1 MSLLRQLLISV
12 SVAIF
17 VIVAGVVWLTTDSAR
32 EYLHTQLR
40 VQTDSAATS
49 LALTLSQPS
58 NQDEITRELIIAAL
72 FDSGQFSRIVFK
84 GVQDEVLVDK
94 RVTTSSVAEVPEW
107 FGQYAAIDTVQ
118 ASAQVSD
125 GWRQIGQVEVAADPG
140 YARLSLW
147 HNFLRLVGLVLV
159 AGVVW
164 AGVVFVLIRWL
175 RRMLHDE
182 VTKQLDLMVREDAQ
196 QRPTPLVGESAAEP
210 RRATFLELRE
220 VTQAIASARQ
230 SLLSTAEERHAQ
242 IESLQL
248 ELNQDP
254 VTQLANR
261 KYVVNELRAWL
272 DEGRNGWL
280 LVFRLRDLTEI
291 NRVLVRSLVDDWL
304 LSLGQGLQAQVQEHV
319 GATQHVLGRLNGS
332 DFVLLIEDVDASL
345 LQRLVRAIHQELTRQ
360 RIQLS
365 NGGFCRWALA
375 QTDFES
381 DESFSHVLAR
391 LDQAL
396 MRAESAGHGE
406 VEVLMRDASDAQE
419 DYLTEG
425 ESQWRARLQVGL
437 EEGLFTLGVNERL
450 LQDEIWHEATL
461 MLRGQSITMTQE
473 DEAAERLLSAYQ
485 FMPVATRLGLSGACD
500 LRAIELAMQWL
511 QENKGRLIVRVSLP
525 SLSQPALVQTLPA
538 LLERFCTDKATTALC
553 GRLYIELDAYA
564 LQSALPQVQEFV
576 ALVRPFGLQLGVRRL
591 LTIPQIALEAA
602 SLQLA

>member
-17 VIVAGVVWLTTDSAR
+17 VILAGAVWLTTDSAR

-72 FDSGQFSRIVFK
+72 FDSGQFSRITFK
-84 GVQDEVLVDK
+84 GVDGDV
-94 RVTTSSVAEVPEW
+94 SVQKEAGDQRTAEVPSW
-107 FGQYAAIDTVQ
+107 FVKYVSIGAVQ
-118 ASAQVSD
+118 AAAQVSD
-125 GWRQIGQVEVAADPG
+125 GWQQVGQVVVEADPG
-140 YARLSLW
+140 YARSSLW
-147 HNFLRLVGLVLV
+147 RNFLRLVGLVV
-159 AGVVW
+159 AAGVAW
-164 AGVVFVLIRWL
+164 AIVVFILIRWL

-182 VTKQLDLMVREDAQ
+182 VTKQLELIVRDDAQ
-196 QRPTPLVGESAAEP
+196 PTGVDEGLGVAPQ
-210 RRATFLELRE
+210 RATFLELRE

-261 KYVVNELRAWL
+261 KYVVNELRSWL
-272 DEGRNGWL
+272 DAGRNGWL
-280 LVFRLRDLTEI
+280 LVFRLRDLAEI

-304 LSLGQGLQAQVQEHV
+304 LSLGQGLQAQVQEHA

-360 RIQLS
+360 RIHLS

-396 MRAESAGHGE
+396 MRAESAGHGQI
-406 VEVLMRDASDAQE
+406 EVLLRHASDAPE

-425 ESQWRARLQVGL
+425 ESQWRARLQVGRS
-437 EEGLFTLGVNERL
+437 EERRVGQERGCGGSRH
-450 LQDEIWHEATL
+450 HE
-461 MLRGQSITMTQE
+461 RQ
-473 DEAAERLLSAYQ
+473 
-485 FMPVATRLGLSGACD
+485 
-500 LRAIELAMQWL
+500 
-511 QENKGRLIVRVSLP
+511 
-525 SLSQPALVQTLPA
+525 
-538 LLERFCTDKATTALC
+538 
-553 GRLYIELDAYA
+553 
-564 LQSALPQVQEFV
+564 
-576 ALVRPFGLQLGVRRL
+576 
-591 LTIPQIALEAA
+591 
-602 SLQLA
+602 